1 MFNIV
6 NLSAYTSPQINESK
20 NGEFVEYGSDNNYFN
35 FLIERYLYSNTNNA
49 IITGISNMIYGNGI
63 DALDANKKPDE
74 YAKMRSIIKPQCLKK
89 IGLERKLLGMA
100 AMQIGYDK
108 NEVSFIDHFPMHT
121 LRAEKCNDKGEIEA
135 WYYHP
140 DWSKYRKGDELK
152 RIPAFGFGDKKDV
165 EIFVIKP
172 YVSGYHYYTPIDY
185 SGALPYAKLEE
196 EISDYLINDVQN
208 GFSGT
213 KIINFNNG
221 IPPEENR
228 AEIAEDV
235 KRKVTGAKGQKTIVS
250 FSNNKEQ
257 ATDVIDI
264 PLNDAPAHYEYLSKE
279 CFEKLVVGHRVTSPM
294 LLGIRDNGGGFNNNS
309 DEIETSALMFLNLVV
324 KPYQQEIVDALDAVL
339 AVNNINLNLRF
350 ARLQPLDSGQAVV
363 SDNDIVSAI
372 NSLSPLVANKVL
384 ESLTANEI
392 RDLVGLPPETGGSN
406 LNPQLKTSFSAHTD
420 PNLALSLIEK
430 GEVLGNEWVLID
442 ETEVDVDSENELDAE
457 IEALNNKK
465 QPSLLQKL
473 ASTITGRP
481 NSKSDQ
487 DQNIDGVRFITR
499 YKYSGDQTGERD
511 FCKSMLS
518 ANKLYRKEDI
528 TNTNSNVVN
537 PNQGHDGASYDL
549 FLFKGGVNCKHKWL
563 RQTYVSFDNIKI
575 DVNNPNAT
583 QISTNKAESYGYRVR
598 NPKEVAMR
606 PIDMPNNGHHPNY
619 KN

>member
-1 MFNIV
+1 MFHIV

-20 NGEFVEYGSDNNYFN
+20 KGDFVEYGSDNNYFN

-49 IITGISNMIYGNGI
+49 IIAGISNMIYGKGI
-63 DALDANKKPDE
+63 DALDSNKKPDE
-74 YAKMRSIIKPQCLKK
+74 YAKMISLIKPLSLKK
-89 IGLERKLLGMA
+89 VGLERKLLGMA
-100 AMQIGYDK
+100 AIQVGYDK
-108 NEVSFIDHFPMHT
+108 GNVVFIDHFPMHT

-140 DWSKYRKGDELK
+140 DWSKKKPNDEVK
-152 RIPAFGFGDKKDV
+152 RIPAFGFGNKKDV
-165 EIFVIKP
+165 EIFVLKP

-221 IPPEENR
+221 IPPEEKR
-228 AEIAEDV
+228 EEIANDV

-257 ATDVIDI
+257 ATEVIDI

-294 LLGIRDNGGGFNNNS
+294 LLGIRDTGGGFSNNA
-309 DEIETSALMFLNLVV
+309 DEIKTATLLFDNIVI
-324 KPYQQEIVDALDAVL
+324 KPYQLEIIEALNEIL
-339 AVNNINLNLRF
+339 AVNNIKLKLYF
-350 ARLQPLDSGQAVV
+350 KTIQPLEFVDATGMNA
-363 SDNDIVSAI
+363 
-372 NSLSPLVANKVL
+372 
-384 ESLTANEI
+384 ETTEE
-392 RDLVGLPPETGGSN
+392 ETGVK
-406 LNPQLKTSFSAHTD
+406 LSAHTD
-420 PNLALSLIEK
+420 PNIALSLIEK
-430 GEVLGNEWVLID
+430 GEVLGDEWVLID
-442 ETEVDVDSENELDAE
+442 ETEVDVDSELELDAE

-465 QPSLLQKL
+465 KPSLLQKL
-473 ASTITGRP
+473 ASSITGRP
-481 NSKSDQ
+481 NAKSDQ
-487 DQNIDGVRFITR
+487 DKNIDGVRFITR
-499 YKYSGDQTGERD
+499 YKYSGEQTGERE

-528 TNTNSNVVN
+528 ETTNSNVVN
-537 PNQGHDGASYDL
+537 PGQGHDGASYNL

-598 NPKEVAMR
+598 NPKEVAMK